1 MTYRLSI
8 SPTGSDDPD
17 LDRSLVAAVER
28 VRVDLA
34 AGDLACLTVAGDGA
48 ELVVLQDEAER
59 IAAGADDVLV
69 LGIGGSSLAAQTL
82 VALAPGQ
89 RGPVRQHLFDNIDPQ
104 TWADMLGGLQPERTH
119 VLAVSKSG
127 GTAETLCQTL
137 LAVDW
142 LTAAGCTLSE
152 HLTVISEPGPRPLRD
167 FAEAAGARVL
177 DHAPDIGG
185 RFSALSLAGLLP
197 ALLAGLDASAVR
209 QGAVAVIDGLLRDG
223 LQSPVAL
230 GARSL
235 VGHERRGIAVQVV
248 MPYADRLGALA
259 RWWSQIWGE
268 SLGKDG
274 KGSTPFAATG
284 VTDQHS
290 QLQLWCDGPK
300 RHMVTVLGV
309 APDGVGPVMTTDHD
323 ALGYLDGR
331 TMGDLL
337 GAEREATCESLIAA
351 GVPVRRFMVDRVD
364 ERALGALFAHFMLE
378 TILVAHMM
386 GVDPFGQPAVE
397 VGKQRARDKLKAM
410 G

>member
-8 SPTGSDDPD
+8 NPTGSDDPD
-17 LDRSLVAAVER
+17 LDLDLAAAVER
-28 VRVDLA
+28 VCADLTT
-34 AGDLACLTVAGDGA
+34 GDLACLTVSRDVE
-48 ELVVLQDEAER
+48 ELVALQEEAAR

-82 VALAPGQ
+82 IALSPGQ
-89 RGPVRQHLFDNIDPQ
+89 RGPVRQHLIDNVDPE
-104 TWADMLGGLQPERTH
+104 TWETTLAGLQPGRTH

-137 LAVDW
+137 LAMDW
-142 LTAAGCTLSE
+142 LTAAGCPLSE

-167 FAEAAGARVL
+167 LSEAVGAPVL

-185 RFSALSLAGLLP
+185 RFSALTLVGLLP
-197 ALLAGLDASAVR
+197 ALLAGLDAAAVR
-209 QGAVAVIDGLLRDG
+209 QGAVAMIDGLLRDG
-223 LQSPVAL
+223 SQSPAAL
-230 GARSL
+230 GASSL

-248 MPYADRLGALA
+248 MPYADRLGTLA

-309 APDGVGPVMTTDHD
+309 TPDGSGPVVTTDHD

-351 GVPVRRFMVDRVD
+351 GVPVRRFIIDRVD
-364 ERALGALFAHFMLE
+364 ERALGAFFAHFMLE

-397 VGKQRARDKLKAM
+397 DGKERGRIKLRAM